1 MWTVANLKNQ
11 VMVRVFGKTV
21 MKIGCGDVNCLLE
34 QKMKKYEN
42 KHESNIY
49 SNIELRSFSY
59 KVLKIQLAFVIQ
71 SINKIVTSLACA
83 GRMWLIDYFAYNGMK
98 QLYCY
103 ASEGL
108 LW

>member
-1 MWTVANLKNQ
+1 
-11 VMVRVFGKTV
+11 MVRVFGKTV
-21 MKIGCGDVNCLLE
+21 MKIGCGDVNCLPE

-71 SINKIVTSLACA
+71 FINKIVTSLACD
-83 GRMWLIDYFAYNGMK
+83 GRM
-98 QLYCY
+98 
-103 ASEGL
+103 
-108 LW
+108 